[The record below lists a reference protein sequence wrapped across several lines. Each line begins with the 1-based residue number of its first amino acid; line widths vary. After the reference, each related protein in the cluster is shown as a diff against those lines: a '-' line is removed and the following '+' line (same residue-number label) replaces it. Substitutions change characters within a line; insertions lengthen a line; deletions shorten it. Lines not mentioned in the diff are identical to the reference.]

1 MSDTII
7 ADSTGAPPRG
17 GAAAR
22 VLYISYDGLM
32 EPLGQSQV
40 FAYLRGLSDRHDIV
54 LVSFEKPEDLA
65 DRERLARARLDV
77 AQAGIHWHPMRYHRA
92 PSLPAT
98 LFDVCAGIGRCVRL
112 HARHRFTLVHARSYV
127 PALMALAL
135 KNIFGVPFIFDMR
148 GFWADQRAQSGAWS
162 GQSLAHRGAKWCERR
177 FLLRAGAVVTLT
189 HAAVRVLQ
197 NRPDLPPDG
206 IRYRTIP
213 TCVDLDRFRP
223 GDAGSRP
230 SDPSDRFVLGYVGS
244 VRLWYMLDEM
254 LECFRLLLA
263 IKPGARMLI
272 VSRADHEYIRERAVS
287 AGIPRDCLDVVSA
300 PHGDVPRH
308 MRAMDAAV
316 FLLKPLS
323 ALEAAAPTKMGELLA
338 SGVPCLATGGVG
350 DVEAI
355 LRSEDVGVVIGEWSA
370 EARRDAVRG
379 LVDLAAQP
387 DIRERCRRAARRHFS
402 LADGIA
408 AFDRLYAE
416 LMMEHRHAA
425 RH

>member
-65 DRERLARARLDV
+65 DRERLARARLEV
-77 AQAGIHWHPMRYHRA
+77 AQAGIHWYPMRYHRS

-98 LFDVCAGIGRCVRL
+98 MFDVCAGIGRCVRL

-135 KNIFGVPFIFDMR
+135 KNIFGLPFIFDMR

-162 GQSLAHRGAKWCERR
+162 GQSLAHRGAKWFERR

-189 HAAVRVLQ
+189 HAAVRVLK

-223 GDAGSRP
+223 DDAGSRP

-254 LECFRLLLA
+254 LECFRLLLE

-272 VSRADHEYIRERAVS
+272 VSRAEHAFIREQAGA
-287 AGIPRDCLDVVSA
+287 AGIPSDCLELVSA
-300 PHGDVPRH
+300 AHADVPDQ
-308 MRAMDAAV
+308 MRRMHAAL

-323 ALEAAAPTKMGELLA
+323 ALEAAAPTKMAELLA
-338 SGVPCLATGGVG
+338 CGVPCLATGGIG
-350 DVEAI
+350 DVEDI
-355 LRSEDVGVVIGEWSA
+355 LIRERVGVVIHNWTDQE
-370 EARRDAVRG
+370 RRDAVRR
-379 LVDLAAQP
+379 LVALAGEP
-387 DIRERCRRAARRHFS
+387 DIRQRCRDAAGRHFS
-402 LADGIA
+402 LADGIDA
-408 AFDRLYAE
+408 YNQLYSA
-416 LMMEHRHAA
+416 LSAGAVHA
-425 RH
+425 

>member
-1 MSDTII
+1 MT
-7 ADSTGAPPRG
+7 ST
-17 GAAAR
+17 AARAR

-40 FAYLRGLSDRHDIV
+40 FAYLRGLSNRHEIV
-54 LVSFEKPEDLA
+54 LVSFEKAEDLA
-65 DRERLARARLDV
+65 DRDRLARTRV
-77 AQAGIHWHPMRYHRA
+77 EVSQAGIRWYPMRYHKT
-92 PSLPAT
+92 PSLLAT
-98 LFDVCAGIGRCVRL
+98 AYDVCVGIVRGAGL
-112 HARHRFTLVHARSYV
+112 HARYRFTLVHARSYV

-135 KNIFGVPFIFDMR
+135 KTLFSMPFIFDMR

-162 GQSLAHRGAKWCERR
+162 EQSLAHRLAKWFERR
-177 FLLRAGAVVTLT
+177 FLLRADAVVTLT
-189 HAAVRVLQ
+189 HAAVRVLKA
-197 NRPDLPPDG
+197 RSDLPQDG

-213 TCVDLDRFRP
+213 TCVDLDRFSTSEAEDRP
-223 GDAGSRP
+223 GGP
-230 SDPSDRFVLGYVGS
+230 SDAFVLGYVGA

-254 LECFRLLLA
+254 LECFRLLLEL
-263 IKPGARMLI
+263 KPGARMLI

-287 AGIPRDCLDVVSA
+287 AGIPRDRLEVVSA
-300 PHGDVPRH
+300 PHGDVPRY

-316 FLLKPLS
+316 FFLKPLS

-355 LRSEDVGVVIGEWSA
+355 LRSEDVGVVIAEWNA
-370 EARRDAVRG
+370 QARQKAVRA